1 MREHQIDRLVPFN
14 HDGLDSLFLPQSVAE
29 AVAAVEV
36 EEMFE
41 GHDLH
46 MQFGR
51 VGLSDD
57 IGLSVIVFFRS
68 ATFAFCMVV
77 NFTWKPLEKS
87 CHWQFC

>member
-1 MREHQIDRLVPFN
+1 
-14 HDGLDSLFLPQSVAE
+14 
-29 AVAAVEV
+29 
-36 EEMFE
+36 MFE

-51 VGLSDD
+51 VVLSDD